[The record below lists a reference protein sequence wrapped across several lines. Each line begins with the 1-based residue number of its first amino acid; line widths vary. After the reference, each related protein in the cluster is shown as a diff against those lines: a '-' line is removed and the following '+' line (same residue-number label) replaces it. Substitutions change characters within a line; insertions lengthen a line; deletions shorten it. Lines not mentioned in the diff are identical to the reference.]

1 MARPS
6 IARALR
12 RIAVVFNLVML
23 LATVLIVAMLFCGS
37 AREPL
42 RISGRRGSRGYLLRT
57 RGRRSRPTHRGGSG
71 AVGGRKPRACVLVA
85 PLTTWPSS
93 VSGLRSSGQSRHGHM
108 PNVRE
113 RLVGVRDGQPLNGRP
128 VPN

>member
-23 LATVLIVAMLFCGS
+23 LATVLIVAMLFAAPPENPCES
-37 AREPL
+37 LDAVEAVDTF
-42 RISGRRGSRGYLLRT
+42 LRT
-57 RGRRSRPTHRGGSG
+57 RGRRSRPAHRGGSG